1 MPTPK
6 KPATCPAQKHSY
18 FKGRCVDCNQEKP
31 ASAEHSPFKI
41 DKTEVV
47 SGYAGSGPEG
57 FSLTINIQ
65 GRGASSVHE
74 AYKGVAR
81 IIDQGPAF
89 DAMRETLGAIVAMD
103 DAMPPQTKRGLTYT
117 ALMSDARAA
126 LALADKLTK
135 GGR

>member
-1 MPTPK
+1 MTTK
-6 KPATCPAQKHSY
+6 
-18 FKGRCVDCNQEKP
+18 KP

-57 FSLTINIQ
+57 FSLTMNIQ

-89 DAMRETLGAIVAMD
+89 DAMREALETIAGYGADGICPYGCD
-103 DAMPPQTKRGLTYT
+103 TPNI
-117 ALMSDARAA
+117 ARAA

-135 GGR
+135 SGGR